1 MRATAVLLAAA
12 LAASALTS
20 VPAQAADPDV
30 LNVSFGGSFSSGNTY
45 TAATGEVMGGTL
57 TRRSGAESLD
67 PGRGVVLGG
76 AADGVRFQPSTA
88 LSGGDVQRSV
98 LIETAYTP
106 DANQGNLATI
116 TAIGGAIFGRYNGT
130 SLQYGFS
137 VESGGE
143 WRDVVQSVPAPP
155 AGEQHVRALAY
166 EVGGGGATL
175 RAFLDGQQL
184 PAAVSTNGAA
194 TWHPDVGADIG
205 LGNEVHRRLCSAG
218 STARSGRCGWR
229 PSPVPSTRL
238 I

>member
-1 MRATAVLLAAA
+1 M
-12 LAASALTS
+12 AASALTS
-20 VPAQAADPDV
+20 VQAQAADPDV

-67 PGRGVVLGG
+67 PARGVVLGG
-76 AADGVRFQPSTA
+76 GADGVRFQPSTA
-88 LSGGDVQRSV
+88 LSGGDVQRSF

-106 DANQGNLATI
+106 DATQGNLATI

-130 SLQYGFS
+130 NLQYGFS

-143 WRDVVQSVPAPP
+143 WPMSSRASRCRRRVSSTCSRWLMRSAVAVRRCMRSWTGSSCRPRSVLTVTRPGIRTP
-155 AGEQHVRALAY
+155 VRTSGSVTKY
-166 EVGGGGATL
+166 T
-175 RAFLDGQQL
+175 
-184 PAAVSTNGAA
+184 
-194 TWHPDVGADIG
+194 
-205 LGNEVHRRLCSAG
+205 RRPCSAG
-218 STARSGRCGWR
+218 SRARSGRSGWR